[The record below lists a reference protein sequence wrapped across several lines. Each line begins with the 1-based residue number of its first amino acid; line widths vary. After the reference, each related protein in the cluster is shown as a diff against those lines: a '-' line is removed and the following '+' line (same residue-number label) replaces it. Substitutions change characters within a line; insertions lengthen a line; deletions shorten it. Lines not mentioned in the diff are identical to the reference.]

1 LSDKPNN
8 SQYMESVDK
17 GKFAVYVFFT
27 EGELEELTFLAK
39 GKRVNISKLIR
50 DLAIEELEL
59 YRP

>member
-1 LSDKPNN
+1 MSDKPNN

-27 EGELEELTFLAK
+27 EGELEELAFLAK
-39 GKRVNISKLIR
+39 GKRINISKLIR